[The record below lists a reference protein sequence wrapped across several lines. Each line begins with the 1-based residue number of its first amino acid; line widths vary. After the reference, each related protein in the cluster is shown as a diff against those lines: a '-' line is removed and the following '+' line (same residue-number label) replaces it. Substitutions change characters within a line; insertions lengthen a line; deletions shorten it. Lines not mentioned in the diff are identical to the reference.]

1 MSTLRERRLAVL
13 RNLRKV
19 PEGGWEKSALAR
31 AAGMDGPT
39 LDAVRRELQADGW
52 RLRERDARILAIEE
66 PSWLNPDAIQR
77 DLETRRF
84 GRELVVYQ
92 ETGSTNDRVRQA
104 AEGGAAEGLAIF
116 AESQTAGRG
125 QHGRRWV
132 SPPGAGLWF
141 SVLLRSRIRQPEH
154 HLILQ
159 AAALA
164 TAEVLDVFLEPRAV
178 VKPPNDLYVNGAKL
192 AGFLLE
198 AATGGYE
205 VLGFGVNVHAAP
217 EVPGASTTW
226 AQKHAVQP
234 LNRTHLAAA
243 ILNRFETLYLGWE
256 PVSLMKKVK
265 ARG

>member
-1 MSTLRERRLAVL
+1 M
-13 RNLRKV
+13 
-19 PEGGWEKSALAR
+19 GKSALAR
-31 AAGMDGPT
+31 EAGMDGPT
-39 LDAVRRELQADGW
+39 FEAVRRELQADGW
-52 RLRERDARILAIEE
+52 RLHEQDARILGIEE
-66 PSWLNPDAIQR
+66 PAWLNPDAIQR
-77 DLETRRF
+77 HLDTIRF

-141 SVLLRSRIRQPEH
+141 SVLLRNRVPQPEH

-164 TAEVLDVFLEPRAV
+164 TAEVLDAFLQPHAV
-178 VKPPNDLYVNGAKL
+178 VKPPNDLYVEGAKL

-205 VLGFGVNVHAAP
+205 VLGFGVNVHSAP
-217 EVPGASTTW
+217 QIPGARTTW

-234 LNRTHLAAA
+234 LSRAQLGAA
-243 ILNRFETLYLGWE
+243 ILNRFETFYLEWAPAMLTE
-256 PVSLMKKVK
+256 KVK
-265 ARG
+265 DRRWKPATKLHPEGPYKAKKL